1 MPHLRTIATSMSAST
16 AKPREV
22 RRLLRL
28 VLAANAAL
36 ALAVAAM
43 LYWRY
48 TDIQSTT
55 GKLLASQS
63 AFWADSMTQR
73 YAGIRTVCN
82 IAREQLAN
90 HPGMWDEPRATRA
103 WMLDFLPQ
111 LPFISRVDL
120 LSHQGSVVASTQV
133 PPSGAVFKPRPN
145 FNEELRRAQA
155 LNGTVQIGRAMP
167 SVALGGHVVTPVRCA
182 VPTPVAGRQ
191 GLLIFVMQTE
201 DILQTLRSQASSM
214 SDDAH
219 VPTVGLM
226 RSDGYLLARLPQATP
241 SAKAA
246 LLLRPSRGILAR
258 TLVRQPQAR
267 SGVISGWVEATGER
281 YVVAWQRLAGWPVAA
296 FTSVPGSVITRTW
309 IRQVIP
315 LLSAWLLLL
324 AVQVVAGL
332 WIQRLHGQQ
341 RRLARFNAA
350 LARMSQC
357 AATALDQHALYQA
370 SCGFAVEQAGMQLA
384 WIGEPDA
391 DQRFRI
397 LASAGDT
404 GRLAG
409 PAASTPANP
418 VEDQGPCER
427 AWRGGQPIFGQNDDA
442 MSLTPWRKRRAG
454 EHGFGACAALPIR
467 QGGTI
472 KAVLSV
478 YHARQNIF
486 DAELG
491 GLLEQMAREIGR
503 GLDRLALLAA
513 EREERESR
521 QRQQEILQSI
531 LAEIDTLIAAR
542 SEAELLLSACTRL
555 LESGLFVAAWVGQ
568 PDAEGR
574 LQVLAAAG
582 SGAEVLS
589 AAPAPVLRQGSALKR
604 AWETQELT
612 LDTEPASPLLQPW
625 TAYAVPGWELAGA
638 LLAIHRHDE
647 PWALLA
653 LVALNKTDL
662 DEAMLGM
669 LRRVPELLG
678 RALAE
683 LDLKADL
690 KSEQSRQAYL
700 ARHDALTG
708 LPNRLMLE
716 THLPLAMARVRRQ
729 GSLLAVGVM
738 DLDDFKPVNDTWGH
752 QAGDALLKQL
762 GQRLKSA
769 VRDTDL
775 VVRLGGDEFVVVLEG
790 LGREDDLVIL
800 LDRLHTVVETP
811 FKLSGDVEARVGMSL
826 GLTLYPNDQADADL
840 LLRHADAA
848 LYASK
853 AHKAERPTWWQRW
866 REGAS
871 NDHTTPVVLQA
882 MDPYGEQARRLFAQA
897 QTHLA
902 HAAGHFIEQFYAQ
915 LADDAAA
922 AEILHWL
929 GADELA
935 LLKRRQASHLQRLLA
950 PNLHEIDHRQEATMV
965 GTQHALAG
973 VSTHSLVSSLGWYLQ
988 QLHELAAGMPGRIR
1002 DRQQLAHAIS
1012 GRLQVELE
1020 TQTHAAQSLRE
1031 HYQQALLNLEQRL
1044 QDITQWADV
1053 ARTVLDAV
1061 TELPGV
1067 KATVLYKP
1075 DALGRF
1081 VPEFT
1086 GGGFDAY
1093 LQSMHERE
1101 VAPLNFDEQSAFSQ
1115 SPHPR
1120 CWRSERIETNPSYV
1134 TDARMA
1140 PWRESAHAVGIRSS
1154 AAVPVKDGR
1163 DRMLGVFG
1171 LYGGVPGMF
1180 ETQEMRRFMRSIELL
1195 FERAARGL
1203 HVAQGGTLQARE
1215 RRAWRLR
1222 LFNGGLEMYVQ
1233 PIVDLRT
1240 GKADKVEALARLRL
1254 EDGSIINPGQFLPWF
1269 GTAELI
1275 RLFTLGLEQSLRQIS
1290 VWDAQGLH
1298 PDISLNLPPE
1308 VLLHPDCTT
1317 WVSQALAQ
1325 FGIEARRLHL
1335 EILEDAEFQDGERR
1349 DVAVHALAALGVR
1362 LVMDDLGSGYSSL
1375 LRLRTLPFHIVKID
1389 QGLVREAGK
1398 DPERVIRFIGSLV
1411 RMAQSLKLGVV
1422 VEGLE
1427 TPDLIEVAAVLG
1439 ADAGQG
1445 FAFAQPMPVHDFA
1458 SWAARF
1464 KSTSQLQHP
1473 QTPLGRLAR
1482 QWVLEAHADLS
1493 AIGGSTTSPGPRGQ
1507 RPGPMRAAT

>member
-1 MPHLRTIATSMSAST
+1 MSVST

-22 RRLLRL
+22 RSLLRL
-28 VLAANAAL
+28 VLAANVAL

-43 LYWRY
+43 IYGRY
-48 TDIQSTT
+48 TDIQSTA

-73 YAGIRTVCN
+73 YAGIQTVCN
-82 IAREQLAN
+82 IAREKLAD
-90 HPGMWDEPRATRA
+90 HPGVWDEPRAARA
-103 WMLDFLPQ
+103 WMLDVLPQ
-111 LPFISRVDL
+111 LPFIDRIDL
-120 LSHQGSVVASTQV
+120 LSHQGRLVASTREL
-133 PPSGAVFKPRPN
+133 PPVAASKTSPN
-145 FNEELRRAQA
+145 FSDELRRAQA

-167 SVALGGHVVTPVRCA
+167 GAAPGDHLVTPVRCA
-182 VPTPVAGRQ
+182 VPTPVAGRP

-201 DILQTLRSQASSM
+201 DILQTLRAQASSM
-214 SDDAH
+214 NDDAH

-226 RSDGYLLARLPQATP
+226 RNDGYLLARLPQASP

-246 LLLRPSRGILAR
+246 LLQRPSRGILAR
-258 TLVRQPQAR
+258 TLAQQPQAR
-267 SGVISGWVEATGER
+267 SGVASGWVEASGQHHI
-281 YVVAWQRLAGWPVAA
+281 VAWQRLAGWPVAA
-296 FTSVPGSVITRTW
+296 FASVPSSVIMQTW
-309 IRQVIP
+309 IRQVVP
-315 LLSAWLLLL
+315 LLSTWLLLL
-324 AVQVVAGL
+324 AVQVVTGL

-357 AATALDQHALYQA
+357 AATAPDAATLYQA

-391 DQRFRI
+391 DRQFRI
-397 LASAGDT
+397 VASAGDT
-404 GRLAG
+404 SQLDG
-409 PAASTPANP
+409 PVASK
-418 VEDQGPCER
+418 DRGPCER
-427 AWRGGQPIFGQNDDA
+427 AWRGGLPIFGPSDDA
-442 MSLTPWRKRRAG
+442 ISVTPWKQRTG
-454 EHGFGACAALPIR
+454 GHGFGACAALPIR
-467 QGGTI
+467 QGGEI

-589 AAPAPVLRQGSALKR
+589 AAPAPVLRQSPALKR

-612 LDTEPASPLLQPW
+612 LDTEPDSPLLQPW
-625 TAYAVPGWELAGA
+625 APYAVPGLELAGA
-638 LLAIHRHDE
+638 LLVIHRHDE

-653 LVALNKTDL
+653 LVALNKRDL

-678 RALAE
+678 RALTE

-700 ARHDALTG
+700 ARHDMLTG

-762 GQRLKSA
+762 GQRLKAA

-790 LGREDDLVIL
+790 LGREDDLAIL
-800 LDRLHTVVETP
+800 LNRLHTVVETP
-811 FKLSGDVEARVGMSL
+811 FKLTGDVEARVGMSL

-853 AHKAERPTWWQRW
+853 AHKADRPIWWQRW

-871 NDHTTPVVLQA
+871 NDHTAPVVLQA
-882 MDPYGEQARRLFAQA
+882 MDPYGEEARRLFTQA

-902 HAAGHFIEQFYAQ
+902 HAAGHFVEQFYAQ
-915 LADDAAA
+915 LADDDAA
-922 AEILHWL
+922 AEILHRL
-929 GADELA
+929 DADELA
-935 LLKRRQASHLQRLLA
+935 MLKRRQTGHLHRLLA
-950 PNLHEIDHRQEATMV
+950 PNLHEIDHRKEATLI

-1002 DRQQLAHAIS
+1002 DRQQLAHAMS

-1061 TELPGV
+1061 AELPGI

-1086 GGGFDAY
+1086 GGSFDAY
-1093 LQSMHERE
+1093 LQSMHDRE

-1120 CWRSERIETNPSYV
+1120 CWRSERIETNASYV
-1134 TDARMA
+1134 ADARMA

-1180 ETQEMRRFMRSIELL
+1180 ETQEMRRFMQSIELL

-1203 HVAQGGTLQARE
+1203 HVAQGGTLLARE

-1254 EDGSIINPGQFLPWF
+1254 EDGSIINPVQFLPWF

-1290 VWDAQGLH
+1290 VWEAQGLR

-1308 VLLHPDCTT
+1308 VLLHPDCAT
-1317 WVSQALAQ
+1317 WVSQALTQ
-1325 FGIEARRLHL
+1325 FGIEPGRLHL

-1427 TPDLIEVAAVLG
+1427 TPDLVEVAAVLG

-1445 FAFAQPMPVHDFA
+1445 YAFAQPMPVHDFA
-1458 SWAARF
+1458 SWTAQF
-1464 KSTSQLQHP
+1464 KTASLSQPP
-1473 QTPLGRLAR
+1473 QTLLGRLAR
-1482 QWVLEAHADLS
+1482 QWILETPVDLP
-1493 AIGGSTTSPGPRGQ
+1493 ALGGSAT
-1507 RPGPMRAAT
+1507 RPDPHDRLPDPMRAAS